1 MHTSQRQVFP
11 AITISSFSDYRLLK
25 MPEFTV
31 VLNEYRTF
39 DIYID
44 GERCYFNL
52 DTDDLKEFA
61 QSFIDS
67 NNA

>member
-1 MHTSQRQVFP
+1 
-11 AITISSFSDYRLLK
+11 

-67 NNA
+67 NNEV

>member
-1 MHTSQRQVFP
+1 
-11 AITISSFSDYRLLK
+11 

-31 VLNEYRTF
+31 VLNDNHTF

-44 GERCYFNL
+44 GERCYFSL

-67 NNA
+67 NFEV